1 MPSLVVFELFGRL
14 FACLLACLITCML
27 ACLPACLLAYLHA
40 CLLACLPHFTSIG
53 VAASGGVASLLRSI
67 PSQPPWLLVAWP
79 LCMCGLRCGPVVF
92 AGSMAWRQPVTR
104 SPHPSL
110 HFDASLWLKQYH
122 PATSMVVSGCKHK
135 RSEDWEAPNVWG
147 VRRRNTQVSS
157 LMLFGT

>member
-1 MPSLVVFELFGRL
+1 MPSLAVFELFGRL
-14 FACLLACLITCML
+14 LACLLTCVL

-92 AGSMAWRQPVTR
+92 AGSMAWRRPVTR

-110 HFDASLWLKQYH
+110 HFDASLWLKQYALPH
-122 PATSMVVSGCKHK
+122 LMGIVVAGTSAVKTGMRQMSGGLGAATPKS
-135 RSEDWEAPNVWG
+135 P
-147 VRRRNTQVSS
+147 
-157 LMLFGT
+157 F